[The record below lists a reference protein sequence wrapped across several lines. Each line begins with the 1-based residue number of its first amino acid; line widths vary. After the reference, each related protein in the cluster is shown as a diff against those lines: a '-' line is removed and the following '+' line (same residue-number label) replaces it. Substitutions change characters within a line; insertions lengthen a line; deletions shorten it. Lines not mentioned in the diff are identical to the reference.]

1 MPKVAKELSPLVLK
15 NLNQPGLYAAGGVA
29 GLHLQVSTSLAK
41 SWIMRISIGSKR
53 RDIGL
58 GGFPSV
64 PLTQAREKGRQ
75 LREQVAAGIDPI
87 AVRKEARLAL
97 ESRQAALVTF
107 EKCAERFMLA
117 KASEWKNAKHHQ
129 QWVNTLKV
137 YTYPVI
143 DRQIACQ

>member
-64 PLTQAREKGRQ
+64 PLTHAREKGRQ
-75 LREQVAAGIDPI
+75 LRE
-87 AVRKEARLAL
+87 
-97 ESRQAALVTF
+97 
-107 EKCAERFMLA
+107 
-117 KASEWKNAKHHQ
+117 
-129 QWVNTLKV
+129 
-137 YTYPVI
+137 
-143 DRQIACQ
+143 